1 MFVVSSASTG
11 GRQSL
16 PLFYRVSYARQ
27 SGERGSPNVTKNPT
41 GLAEDVIV
49 LPCHSVRLQGAD

>member
-27 SGERGSPNVTKNPT
+27 SGERGSPNVTKN
-41 GLAEDVIV
+41 LKMSAFENK
-49 LPCHSVRLQGAD
+49 